1 MQPPGTALAA
11 AARSSLIDLPEP
23 SWRFLARRGLP
34 TFAVEGFAPILLFYV
49 LGNLAGLVPAIAAAT
64 AVSASIVAWQLR
76 RGNGGALA
84 VVALI
89 FVLIQ
94 AVVGLASQSATVYLA
109 QPVVLSAC
117 WGVAYFGSVAIRRPL
132 IGVFA
137 NVWYPFPPE
146 FRASEP
152 YRREFSLQSIV
163 WGIYCLARAALRLA
177 VLLGPGIGSFVVVSL
192 VTGAPIFVALVF
204 WGIWHARRSFSR
216 LVVASSAPGRS
227 ATA

>member
-1 MQPPGTALAA
+1 M
-11 AARSSLIDLPEP
+11 RH
-23 SWRFLARRGLP
+23 GLP

-49 LGNLAGLVPAIAAAT
+49 VWNLAGLVPAILVAT
-64 AVSASIVAWQLR
+64 AVSGSMAAWQAH

-94 AVVGLASQSATVYLA
+94 AVVGLAANSATVYLA

-117 WGVAYFGSVAIRRPL
+117 WGVAYFASVVVRRPL

-137 NVWYPFPPE
+137 NAWYPFPPA

-152 YRREFSLQSIV
+152 YRREFSMQSIV
-163 WGIYCLARAALRLA
+163 WGVYCLARAGLRLA
-177 VLLGPGIGSFVVVSL
+177 VLLGAGIGGFVVVSL
-192 VTGAPIFVALVF
+192 LTGVPVFAALVV
-204 WGIWHARRSFSR
+204 WGIWHARRTFSR
-216 LVVASSAPGRS
+216 LASP
-227 ATA
+227 

>member
-1 MQPPGTALAA
+1 LSDA
-11 AARSSLIDLPEP
+11 PEP
-23 SWRFLARRGLP
+23 SWRFLMRRGLP
-34 TFAVEGFAPILLFYV
+34 TFAVEGFAPILLFYGV
-49 LGNLAGLVPAIAAAT
+49 WNVAGLVPAIVAAT
-64 AVSASIVAWQLR
+64 ALSGAIVVWQQR

-94 AVVGLASQSATVYLA
+94 AVVGLATQNATVYLA

-117 WGVAYFGSVAIRRPL
+117 WGVAYFASVAVRRPL

-163 WGIYCLARAALRLA
+163 WGIYCLARAGLRLA

-192 VTGAPIFVALVF
+192 LTGAPFFAALVF

-216 LVVASSAPGRS
+216 PAGASNGHVVGT
-227 ATA
+227 ATL

>member
-1 MQPPGTALAA
+1 MQ
-11 AARSSLIDLPEP
+11 
-23 SWRFLARRGLP
+23 RGLP

-49 LGNLAGLVPAIAAAT
+49 VWDLAGLVPAILVAAAASG
-64 AVSASIVAWQLR
+64 AVVGWQVR

-94 AVVGLASQSATVYLA
+94 AVVGLASESATVYLA

-117 WGVAYFGSVAIRRPL
+117 WGIAYFGSVAIRRPL

-163 WGIYCLARAALRLA
+163 WGVYCLARAGLRLG

-192 VTGAPIFVALVF
+192 LTGAPIFVALVF

-216 LVVASSAPGRS
+216 LVAHEAHR
-227 ATA
+227 AAR

>member
-1 MQPPGTALAA
+1 MGNRVVQPPGTALTA
-11 AARSSLIDLPEP
+11 AARSSLIDAPEP
-23 SWRFLARRGLP
+23 SWRFLLQRGLP

-49 LGNLAGLVPAIAAAT
+49 VWNLAGLVPAILVAT
-64 AVSASIVAWQLR
+64 AVSGSIVAWQVR

-94 AVVGLASQSATVYLA
+94 AVVGLASNSATVYLA

-117 WGVAYFGSVAIRRPL
+117 WGVAYFGSVVVRRPL
-132 IGVFA
+132 IGIFA
-137 NVWYPFPPE
+137 NVWYPFPPA

-152 YRREFSLQSIV
+152 YRHEFSLQSIV
-163 WGIYCLARAALRLA
+163 WGIYCLARAGLRLA

-192 VTGAPIFVALVF
+192 LTGAPIFAALVF
-204 WGIWHARRSFSR
+204 WGIWHARRTFSR
-216 LVVASSAPGRS
+216 LASV
-227 ATA
+227 

>member
-1 MQPPGTALAA
+1 M
-11 AARSSLIDLPEP
+11 
-23 SWRFLARRGLP
+23 RRGLP
-34 TFAVEGFAPILLFYV
+34 TFAVEGLAPILVFYV
-49 LGNLAGLVPAIAAAT
+49 VWNVAGLVPAILAAT
-64 AVSASIVAWQLR
+64 ALSGAIVIWLVR
-76 RGNGGALA
+76 RGQSGALA

-117 WGVAYFGSVAIRRPL
+117 WGVAYLGSVAVRRPL

-137 NVWYPFPPE
+137 NVWYPFPPA

-163 WGIYCLARAALRLA
+163 WGIYCFARAGLRLA
-177 VLLGPGIGSFVVVSL
+177 VLLGSGIGSFVLVSL
-192 VTGAPIFVALVF
+192 LTGAPVFVALVV

-216 LVVASSAPGRS
+216 LAEA
-227 ATA
+227 